1 VVGSLLSITGFPGY
15 SPYTPTKY
23 ALKGLLDGLDME
35 YRPFNIFFQLAI
47 PADVDT
53 PMYAEENR
61 IKPEETK
68 LLSDPPTSPESVA
81 TSIMTAVDNYTYMIS
96 TGLQGALL
104 KLTVGGLSPG
114 SFAEILLQICFGG
127 VLRAATVVFLKYYYY
142 VVAKVRRKEKA
153 L

>member
-1 VVGSLLSITGFPGY
+1 
-15 SPYTPTKY
+15 
-23 ALKGLLDGLDME
+23 
-35 YRPFNIFFQLAI
+35 
-47 PADVDT
+47 
-53 PMYAEENR
+53 
-61 IKPEETK
+61 
-68 LLSDPPTSPESVA
+68 
-81 TSIMTAVDNYTYMIS
+81 MTAVDNYTYMIS

-114 SFAEILLQICFGG
+114 SFAEILLQICLGG